1 MDIELFRST
10 LFHMETRVVSNIL
23 LMIAGKYTQGLC
35 HYQFMIIL
43 DKCNGNCNTLMIY
56 LTKNVFKTKG
66 NM

>member
-1 MDIELFRST
+1 
-10 LFHMETRVVSNIL
+10 METRVVSNIL

-35 HYQFMIIL
+35 YYQFMIIL